1 MQIFP
6 GDVQIFAGQVKVV
19 RSNSVPSTIVSEE
32 IELIRSDKGPGGGG
46 FSGNGGDGGDR
57 NSSGGA
63 GVPQRAYITGMFI
76 ALAGILMFFM
86 AFVSAYIVRKDMP
99 NSAWIPLQVPRILWL
114 NTLIL
119 IASSFT
125 LARAHSRFSAQDD
138 EGFRH
143 WWATT
148 AFLGVLFVAGQILA
162 WRQLAAQGIF
172 LASNPSSSFFYVF
185 TGAHGVH
192 LLGGILALLYVQ
204 FRATRKVARGT
215 AIEVVSM
222 YWHFMDGLWVFL
234 FLLLYLGR

>member
-1 MQIFP
+1 M
-6 GDVQIFAGQVKVV
+6 
-19 RSNSVPSTIVSEE
+19 PSTIATEE
-32 IELIRSDKGPGGGG
+32 IELIHSGKGPGGGN
-46 FSGNGGDGGDR
+46 FSGDGGNGGDGGDP
-57 NSSGGA
+57 SGA
-63 GVPQRAYITGMFI
+63 TSVPQRAYVTGMFI

-86 AFVSAYIVRKDMP
+86 AFVSAYIVRKGMP
-99 NSAWIPLQVPRILWL
+99 ANGWIPLQVPRLLWI

-119 IASSFT
+119 LGSSFT
-125 LARAHSRFSAQDD
+125 LARAHSRFTAKDE

-143 WWATT
+143 WWTT
-148 AFLGVLFVAGQILA
+148 TTILGILFVAGQILA

-172 LASNPSSSFFYVF
+172 LATNPSSSFFYVF
-185 TGAHGVH
+185 TGAHGLH

>member
-1 MQIFP
+1 M
-6 GDVQIFAGQVKVV
+6 
-19 RSNSVPSTIVSEE
+19 PSTIITEE

-46 FSGNGGDGGDR
+46 FSGDGGNGGDG
-57 NSSGGA
+57 NPYGGA
-63 GVPQRAYITGMFI
+63 SVPQRAYITGMYI

-99 NSAWIPLQVPRILWL
+99 NSAWIPLEVPRILWL

-125 LARAHSRFSAQDD
+125 LARAHNRFTAKDE

-148 AFLGVLFVAGQILA
+148 TVLGVLFVAGQILA
-162 WRQLAAQGIF
+162 WRQLAAQGLF
-172 LASNPSSSFFYVF
+172 LATNPSSSFFYVF

>member
-1 MQIFP
+1 M
-6 GDVQIFAGQVKVV
+6 
-19 RSNSVPSTIVSEE
+19 PSTIVTEE

-46 FSGNGGDGGDR
+46 FSGNGGDGGDTGD
-57 NSSGGA
+57 SSGA
-63 GVPQRAYITGMFI
+63 NRVPQRAYITGMFI

-125 LARAHSRFSAQDD
+125 LARAHNRFTAKDD

-148 AFLGVLFVAGQILA
+148 SVLGILFVAGQILA

-185 TGAHGVH
+185 TGAHAVH